1 MSRPRQASPSAVIR
15 HPFRDY
21 AKRIQ
26 LCQYRRGP
34 ANATWEARYHV
45 GGDWTGWASLGTE
58 TRDDALGQSIAKLTE
73 REAAHAAGIP
83 LPGRRKQREVNTVA
97 EIAVTTIA
105 RLETERRHILATQP
119 AKKAQKVVTKLNRI
133 RAILVPALGER
144 GIANL
149 SVEDL
154 ERFRQGHTVRG
165 RKPAKGTIGQ
175 INAAWLEILRDAIAL
190 GHLSKLATKRL
201 IISNE
206 GFSHGSKGAA
216 FTRVEME
223 AIRAYM
229 TDAWVADSGGKRIVM
244 EGRYILRALISLMSC
259 TGISAGLEVETLT
272 IAQVGEVLD
281 SNGRPA
287 LRIAIRKNQGKRAK
301 DRIVWARGH
310 DVWPVL
316 QDMRA
321 LLAWVKANVTDEY
334 RQNNPQG
341 FLFCRPSDGKF
352 PNLIEGFAAVLD
364 KLDIRQDPVSHV
376 NRTMYSC
383 RHYFAT
389 ESLMDGVPITMIA
402 ENLGNSE
409 RMIRDHYAHVI
420 TDLRSGQLTGSDR
433 PNAAWLRQTGLIDR
447 LQGDDHDSD
456 SDKERAA

>member
-1 MSRPRQASPSAVIR
+1 MSLPRQVSPSAVIR

-21 AKRIQ
+21 RERIQ

-34 ANATWEARYHV
+34 ANATWEARYHI
-45 GGDWTGWASLGTE
+45 GGTWTGWTSLGTE
-58 TRDDALGQSIAKLTE
+58 TRDDALGQSIATLID
-73 REAAHAAGIP
+73 REAAHTAGIP

-97 EIAVTTIA
+97 EIAVTTLA
-105 RLETERRHILATQP
+105 RLEAERRAILATQP
-119 AKKAQKVVTKLNRI
+119 VKKAQKVVTKLNRI
-133 RAILVPALGER
+133 RAIIVPALGDR

-149 SVEDL
+149 TEEDL

-165 RKPAKGTIGQ
+165 RKPARGTIGQ

-206 GFSHGSKGAA
+206 GFSHGSKGSA
-216 FTRVEME
+216 FSRVEME
-223 AIRAYM
+223 KIRAFM
-229 TDAWVADSGGKRIVM
+229 TDAWVADSGGKRKVM
-244 EGRYILRALISLMSC
+244 EGRYILRALISLMAC

-272 IAQVGEVLD
+272 IEQVGEVVD

-287 LRIAIRKNQGKRAK
+287 LRIAIRKHQGKRAN

-316 QDMRA
+316 TDMRA
-321 LLAWVKANVTDEY
+321 LLAWIAENATDEY
-334 RQNNPQG
+334 RQNNPKG
-341 FLFCRPSDGKF
+341 YLFCRPSDGKF
-352 PNLIEGFAAVLD
+352 PNLIEGFAAVLNT
-364 KLDIRQDPVSHV
+364 LGLRQDNVSKV

-389 ESLMDGVPITMIA
+389 QSLQDGVPITMVA
-402 ENLGNSE
+402 ENMGNSE
-409 RMIRDHYAHVI
+409 RMVRDHYAHVI
-420 TDLRSGQLTGSDR
+420 TDLRSGLLTGSDR
-433 PNAAWLRQTGLIDR
+433 HNGAWLRQAGLLDGR
-447 LQGDDHDSD
+447 EELDPDDHLDQTQM
-456 SDKERAA
+456 